1 MATSYVHTRRLADFL
16 AMDAMGQ
23 VELKQTVEKS
33 VPREL
38 SYHDFDGKIVN
49 ARELLISE
57 GIQGSTLIP
66 TEIYATVIEGTEPLK
81 CMRDVLPIVNMTGM
95 ALSVPYGEAGTY
107 APVVAEGAEIPV
119 EDQTYGSVT
128 FTVKKYGVRPLITNE
143 MVDDALFDIIASE
156 VRKAGSRMENA
167 LNRVAIYEMMDS
179 RGNTVASSGTTPLVH
194 SMELHAAMI
203 ADNVA
208 PSHLIL
214 CPGAYALALAEGF
227 ALTGLQLEISK
238 MGSIGNFMG
247 LDTRMLGVTAALSPG
262 TSRIWESDTGG
273 DTMAI
278 MLDKSRAGAIGMR
291 QDIKVEQYADS
302 IRQMQGITLSMR
314 FDVQG
319 YGAASSVDAIGSL
332 SV

>member
-1 MATSYVHTRRLADFL
+1 MANDIHTRRLAEFL
-16 AMDAMGQ
+16 AMDAMGAS
-23 VELKQTVEKS
+23 ELKKTVEKT

-66 TEIYATVIEGTEPLK
+66 TEIYATVMEGTEPLK
-81 CMRDVLPIVNMTGM
+81 CMREVLPMVNMKGM

-107 APVVAEGAEIPV
+107 APVVAEGAEIPI

-128 FTVKKYGVRPLITNE
+128 FTAKKYGVRPLITNE
-143 MVDDALFDIIASE
+143 MIDDALFDIVAAE

-179 RGNTVASSGTTPLVH
+179 RGNTVANGGTTPLAH
-194 SMELHAAMI
+194 GMELHALMI
-203 ADNVA
+203 ADNVS
-208 PSHLIL
+208 PTHCIMT
-214 CPGAYALALAEGF
+214 PGAYALALDEGF
-227 ALTGLQLEISK
+227 GKVGIQAGIMQS
-238 MGSIGNFMG
+238 GSIGTFMG

-262 TSRIWESDTGG
+262 TSRVWESDTGG
-273 DTMAI
+273 DTMLI

-319 YGAASSVDAIGSL
+319 YGAESAVDAIGSV

>member
-1 MATSYVHTRRLADFL
+1 MASNDIHTRRLAEFL

-23 VELKQTVEKS
+23 VELKHTVERT

-66 TEIYATVIEGTEPLK
+66 TEIYATVMEGTEPLK
-81 CMRDVLPIVNMTGM
+81 CMREVLPIVNMKGM

-107 APVVAEGAEIPV
+107 APVVAEGAEIPI

-128 FTVKKYGVRPLITNE
+128 FTAKKYGVRPVITNE
-143 MVDDALFDIIASE
+143 MIDDALFDIIASE

-167 LNRVAIYEMMDS
+167 LNRAAIYELMDS
-179 RGNTVASSGTTPLVH
+179 RGNTVASGGTTPLVH

-203 ADNVA
+203 ADNVS

-214 CPGAYALALAEGF
+214 TPGAYALALAEGF
-227 ALTGLQLEISK
+227 ALTGLQQGIAQA
-238 MGSIGNFMG
+238 GSIGNFMG
-247 LDTRMLGVTAALSPG
+247 LETRMCGVTAALSPL
-262 TSRIWESDTGG
+262 SRIWESDTGG
-273 DTMAI
+273 DTMLI

-302 IRQMQGITLSMR
+302 IRQMQGISLSMR

-319 YGAASSVDAIGSL
+319 YGAASAVDAIGTV

>member
-1 MATSYVHTRRLADFL
+1 MASNDIHTRRLAEFL
-16 AMDAMGQ
+16 AMDAMGA
-23 VELKQTVEKS
+23 VELKRTVEKT

-66 TEIYATVIEGTEPLK
+66 TEIYATVMEGTEPLK
-81 CMRDVLPIVNMTGM
+81 CMREVLPMVNMKGM

-107 APVVAEGAEIPV
+107 APVVAEGAEIPI

-128 FTVKKYGVRPLITNE
+128 FTAKKYGVRPVITNE
-143 MVDDALFDIIASE
+143 MVDDALFDIIAAE

-179 RGNTVASSGTTPLVH
+179 RGNTVATAGTTPLVH
-194 SMELHAAMI
+194 LMELHAAMI
-203 ADNVA
+203 ADNVQ
-208 PSHLIL
+208 PTDIIL
-214 CPGAYALALAEGF
+214 TPGAYALALAEGF
-227 ALTGLQLEISK
+227 ALTGLQQGIAQA
-238 MGSIGNFMG
+238 GSIGNFMG
-247 LDTRMLGVTAALSPG
+247 LSTHMLGVTATLSPG
-262 TSRIWESDTGG
+262 TSRVWESDTAA

-278 MLDKSRAGAIGMR
+278 MLDRNRAGAIGMR

-319 YGAASSVDAIGSL
+319 YGATSAVDAIGSI